1 MNNLISI
8 IGSFFTLDFLIK
20 LVIAAGI
27 FLFFHVFRT
36 LFATIIVKIFNI
48 RIKEKKK
55 LKRVAFYKPLK
66 LFFSVLGLYLA
77 IVSFGLPANLLLFVN
92 KAFRICI
99 IALITKA
106 FADSLNKDSLFIEGF
121 QKKLKSKLDNT
132 IIIFFSKMAKIVVY
146 ALGAVIIISEL
157 GYDVNGI
164 IAGIGLGGLTIA
176 LAAQDAAKNIF
187 GGLIIII
194 DKPFVVGD
202 WIKTSNLE
210 GTIEDITFRSTRI
223 RTFENSVITVPNNT
237 IANDSIIN
245 WSRMYKR
252 RVKLNL
258 QVEYGTSLEK
268 IKAVTEKINEV
279 LINHPEVNKE
289 VCHVRFDEFAQDGLN
304 ILVYYFTNTTDYDT
318 YLKVK
323 EDINMRILDIL
334 EKENV
339 SLAFKTQTIHLKK

>member
-1 MNNLISI
+1 MI
-8 IGSFFTLDFLIK
+8 
-20 LVIAAGI
+20 
-27 FLFFHVFRT
+27 
-36 LFATIIVKIFNI
+36 
-48 RIKEKKK
+48 
-55 LKRVAFYKPLK
+55 Y
-66 LFFSVLGLYLA
+66 
-77 IVSFGLPANLLLFVN
+77 FGLPTKLYLIVN
-92 KAFRICI
+92 KLFRITI

-106 FADSLNKDSLFIEGF
+106 FADSVNNNSIFVESF
-121 QKKLKSKLDNT
+121 QKKLKSRLDNT
-132 IIIFFSKMAKIVVY
+132 VIIFFSKMAKIVIY
-146 ALGAVIIISEL
+146 SLGTVIIISEL

-268 IKAVTEKINEV
+268 LKSVTEKINEV

-289 VCHVRFDEFAQDGLN
+289 AAYVRFDDFATDGLN
-304 ILVYYFTNTTDYDT
+304 ILVYYFTNTTEYEK

-334 EKENV
+334 EQENV
-339 SLAFKTQTIHLKK
+339 SLAFRTQTVHLKK

>member
-1 MNNLISI
+1 MNNIISV
-8 IGSFFTLDFLIK
+8 IGSIFTLDFLLK
-20 LVIAAGI
+20 LIITFLI
-27 FLFFHVFRT
+27 FLFFYTFKSF
-36 LFATIIVKIFNI
+36 FAMIIVKIFNI
-48 RIKEKKK
+48 KVKDKKK
-55 LKRVAFYKPLK
+55 LKKIAFYKPLK
-66 LFFSVLGLYLA
+66 IFFSILGIYLA
-77 IVSFGLPANLLLFVN
+77 MIYFGLPTKLYLIVN
-92 KAFRICI
+92 KLFRITI

-106 FADSLNKDSLFIEGF
+106 FADSVNNNSIFVESF
-121 QKKLKSKLDNT
+121 QKKLKSRLDNT
-132 IIIFFSKMAKIVVY
+132 VIIFFSKMAKIVIY
-146 ALGAVIIISEL
+146 SLGTVIIISEL

-268 IKAVTEKINEV
+268 LKSVTEKINEV

-289 VCHVRFDEFAQDGLN
+289 AAYVRFDDFATDGLN
-304 ILVYYFTNTTDYDT
+304 ILVYYFTNTTEYEK

-334 EKENV
+334 EQENV
-339 SLAFKTQTIHLKK
+339 SLAFRTQTVHLKK